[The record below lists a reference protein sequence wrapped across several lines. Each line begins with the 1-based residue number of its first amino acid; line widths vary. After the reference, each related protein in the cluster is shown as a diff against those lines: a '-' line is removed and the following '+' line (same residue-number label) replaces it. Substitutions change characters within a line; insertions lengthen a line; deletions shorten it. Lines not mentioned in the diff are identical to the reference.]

1 MDLQNYT
8 YNKNEEAD
16 SSTLLKRI
24 ISTDTLDSY
33 FGLYVRQFDSP
44 FSQYGTVDLLIA
56 KGAPMNNTYAWVIS
70 IVPDDDAPQCTV
82 QEGREDD
89 ALPSIND
96 PAVLAY
102 LAKYPDIRTAIDG
115 SMVVLPQK
123 SFCTDA
129 VLSIEV
135 FSEPDEDDEY
145 LSLYVRQEEYQDDI
159 LDRID
164 VIRAQMRG
172 SLAANKGRVLLTTD
186 FQPPH

>member
-1 MDLQNYT
+1 MDLRNYT
-8 YNKNEEAD
+8 YNRSEEAV
-16 SSTLLKRI
+16 SSTLLRRI

-33 FGLYVRQFDSP
+33 PGLYVRQFDSP

-56 KGAPMNNTYAWVIS
+56 KGAPMNNTCAWIIS
-70 IVPDDDAPQCTV
+70 IIPDDDAPQCTV
-82 QEGREDD
+82 QEGQEGDV
-89 ALPSIND
+89 LPSIND

-102 LAKYPDIRTAIDG
+102 LAKYPDVRRPLMEVWRAALEEFRTG
-115 SMVVLPQK
+115 
-123 SFCTDA
+123 A
-129 VLSIEV
+129 VISIEV

-164 VIRAQMRG
+164 AIRAQMRG
-172 SLAANKGRVLLTTD
+172 SLAADTGRVLLTTD